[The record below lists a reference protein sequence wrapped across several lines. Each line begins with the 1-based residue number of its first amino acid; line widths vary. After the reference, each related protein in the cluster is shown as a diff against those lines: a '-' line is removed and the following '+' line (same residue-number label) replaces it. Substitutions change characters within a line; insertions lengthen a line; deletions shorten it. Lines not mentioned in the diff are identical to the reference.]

1 MIVDCE
7 DRYVSVS
14 EWRNMRWLFQMDGI
28 HKSILPICHL
38 NGQFFCECPDN
49 LITSYTRIYQAL
61 DSQCKL
67 LVHVYMYLAVKE
79 LI

>member
-1 MIVDCE
+1 MEKHALVISNGWNPQIDFANLPF
-7 DRYVSVS
+7 
-14 EWRNMRWLFQMDGI
+14 EWID
-28 HKSILPICHL
+28 
-38 NGQFFCECPDN
+38 FCECPDN